1 MKQQLS
7 DDGFF
12 VLDIDD
18 IFNRY
23 IKSIEKTWANDRN
36 KTVGASEVF
45 DCLRKVWFGK
55 RGAEFGY
62 EKDADYKER
71 WGATARGNLIEN
83 HHVVPAFETCLPS
96 GITLHYAGGE
106 QFTLIKNKN
115 SSTPDGLF
123 AGLPRAPLRIIAGGN
138 IVELP
143 DFDADCLGLEIKSID
158 PRASLEEEK
167 ARHHGQS
174 QVGLGLVRETTKFR
188 PTHWLILYFDAS
200 FLDDMTPF
208 LIEWDEGV
216 YNAAK
221 IRADAI
227 WKHDSP
233 MAFEPEGKFEKG
245 CDYCMFRDACGEAIL
260 SEWAQTDKEPTS
272 DPAVIEE
279 VEPLATDFLAAKAKA
294 EAANEE
300 LGLAKSRLTATLA
313 DLKKRSVKAPTFR
326 VTWSAQKGNKVTD
339 YKQLVEDHGLDT
351 SAYERP
357 GAGFDKLLVSPV
369 TDKPVKEK
377 KPKKEKKNV

>member
-1 MKQQLS
+1 MTPALS
-7 DDGFF
+7 DDGYF

-23 IKSIEKTWANDRN
+23 IKSIEKTWANDRA

-45 DCLRKVWFGK
+45 DCLRKVWFTK

-62 EKDADYKER
+62 TRDDDYVER

-83 HHVVPAFETCLPS
+83 HHVVPAFETCLPD
-96 GITLHYAGGE
+96 GVTLHYAGTD
-106 QFTLIKNKN
+106 QFTLIKGKN

-123 AGLPRAPLRIIAGGN
+123 SGLPRAPLRVIAGGTT
-138 IVELP
+138 VELP

-174 QVGLGLVRETTKFR
+174 QVGLGLIRETTEFR

-208 LIEWDEGV
+208 LVEWDEGV

-221 IRADAI
+221 LRANAI

-233 MAFEPEGKFEKG
+233 MAFEAEGKFEKG
-245 CDYCMFRDACGEAIL
+245 CDYCMFRQACGDALL
-260 SEWAQTDKEPTS
+260 SEWASTDKTKES
-272 DPAVIEE
+272 DEAVIEE
-279 VEPLATDFLAAKAKA
+279 VKPLAEDFLEAKAKA

-313 DLKKRSVKAPTFR
+313 DLKTRSVKAPNFR

-339 YKQLVEDHGLDT
+339 YKQMVEDMGLDT
-351 SAYERP
+351 TAYERN
-357 GAGFDKLLVSPV
+357 GAGFDKLVVTPVSEK
-369 TDKPVKEK
+369 TKSEKPQRK
-377 KPKKEKKNV
+377 KK